1 MSEPAALRDEGKAG
15 LPETDAPRVWV
26 ILSWRAG
33 ERSQVLALAE
43 ALGWPFE
50 EKRMAYRSRL
60 LPPHLLRRVT
70 PAGIDPQGSSPIEGP
85 WPDLIIGAGSLNE
98 PVARWVQRQNGGRT
112 RIVWVGRPWAALSR
126 FDLVVTTPQYR
137 LRRRPDV
144 LHNPTTMHRVTPA
157 RLASELEMWRDRIAD
172 LPRPLISV
180 LVGGPSGPF
189 PFGEHAGRRLGR
201 LLEKE
206 AAARGGSVWLTT
218 SARTPR
224 AAVDALQDELSVPH
238 RLHAWSPEGD
248 ENPYFAML
256 AAADFIV
263 ASADSI
269 SMLSEAASVG
279 KPMWMFDPGVG
290 PRSMRGGDMPRGERV
305 DRSLASDFYRV
316 MMRWG
321 PRRLSRDITLVH
333 RALEDAGAATWLGD
347 GPPGA
352 GGGEDVTAI
361 AADRVRALLRGE
373 SPSPRTEERK

>member
-1 MSEPAALRDEGKAG
+1 MTEPAAATEEGSSR
-15 LPETDAPRVWV
+15 PVEDDAPRVWV

-60 LPPHLLRRVT
+60 LPPHLLRQVT
-70 PAGIDPQGSSPIEGP
+70 PAGIDSEGSSSIEGP

-98 PVARWVQRQNGGRT
+98 PVARWVQEQNGGKT
-112 RIVWVGRPWAALSR
+112 RIVWVGRPWAPLGL

-137 LRRRPDV
+137 LRQRPDV
-144 LHNPTTMHRVTPA
+144 LHNPTTMHRVTSS
-157 RLASELEMWRDRIAD
+157 RLASEFEVWRDRVAD
-172 LPRPLISV
+172 LPKPLISV

-201 LLEKE
+201 FVSNE
-206 AAARGGSVWLTT
+206 AKARGGSVWLTT
-218 SARTPR
+218 SARTPPLAVSAIR
-224 AAVDALQDELSVPH
+224 AELDVPH
-238 RLHAWSPEGD
+238 RLHEWSAGQD

-256 AAADFIV
+256 AAADFVV
-263 ASADSI
+263 ATADSI
-269 SMLSEAASVG
+269 SMLSEAASIG

-290 PRSMRGGDMPRGERV
+290 PRSMRGRPMPAGERE
-305 DRSLASDFYRV
+305 DRSLASVFYRG

-333 RALEDAGAATWLGD
+333 RALEDAGVATWLGD
-347 GPPGA
+347 GPPGR

-361 AADRVRALLRGE
+361 AADRVRRLLEAGALRMEE
-373 SPSPRTEERK
+373 SK